1 MYYVYALSSINKKYI
16 YVGLTSNVILR
27 FHRHNNGYEKTTK
40 PYSPFTLIFSI
51 EVSSDRQEARKVEK
65 YYKSGVGKEKLKKI
79 LNNPEGTGLSADR

>member
-65 YYKSGVGKEKLKKI
+65 YYKNLRQCFNYRHENLTKLKS
-79 LNNPEGTGLSADR
+79 ER